1 MTSNDTHHEVKYL
14 NTSRDNFKKWK
25 RSVDAKLGKHPDRL
39 LPVVQ
44 DQELAIATKTKIL
57 QTAKQLDY
65 DTGDTEKLLDDTL
78 QEADTSAYFI
88 IIDTIACTTTM
99 NTIDRKFGPNNN
111 AHGTYDYIC
120 NLWAL
125 GEGEVTD

>member
-44 DQELAIATKTKIL
+44 DQELATATKTKIL
-57 QTAKQLDY
+57 QTAKLLEY

-88 IIDTIACTTTM
+88 IIDNVLIRA
-99 NTIDRKFGPNNN
+99 RRAPK
-111 AHGTYDYIC
+111 
-120 NLWAL
+120 
-125 GEGEVTD
+125 

>member
-44 DQELAIATKTKIL
+44 DQEAATSSRR
-57 QTAKQLDY
+57 
-65 DTGDTEKLLDDTL
+65 TGRPSGHLT
-78 QEADTSAYFI
+78 
-88 IIDTIACTTTM
+88 
-99 NTIDRKFGPNNN
+99 
-111 AHGTYDYIC
+111 
-120 NLWAL
+120 
-125 GEGEVTD
+125 